1 MAFADFVKFAK
12 LNTFKIFFEVAI
24 VKIIT
29 REKNLKKPKLCDFFA
44 LGRHRKK
51 SNKKKADLEAHCNI
65 YFAIFSRV
73 KTRRTKNNIS

>member
-1 MAFADFVKFAK
+1 MV
-12 LNTFKIFFEVAI
+12 I

-29 REKNLKKPKLCDFFA
+29 GEKNLEKPKLCDFFA

-65 YFAIFSRV
+65 YSAIFSRV
-73 KTRRTKNNIS
+73 KTRRTKNTIS